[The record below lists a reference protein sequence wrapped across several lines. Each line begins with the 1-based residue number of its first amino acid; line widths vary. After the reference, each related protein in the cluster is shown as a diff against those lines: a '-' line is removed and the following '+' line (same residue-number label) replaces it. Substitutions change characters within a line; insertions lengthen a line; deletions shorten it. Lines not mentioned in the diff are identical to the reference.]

1 MYKDNLSVFLL
12 RECYERNLSYE
23 MAAELCNISERHFGN
38 IVRRK
43 NTPSV
48 NIIERMC
55 DAFDKTPNDLLLPP
69 DDDEQEPEKKKKY
82 Q

>member
-1 MYKDNLSVFLL
+1 MFKDNLSVSLL

-38 IVRRK
+38 IVRCK

-48 NIIERMC
+48 NIIESMC
-55 DAFDKTPNDLLLPP
+55 NAFDKTPNDLLLPP
-69 DDDEQEPEKKKKY
+69 DGEQELEQQKKY